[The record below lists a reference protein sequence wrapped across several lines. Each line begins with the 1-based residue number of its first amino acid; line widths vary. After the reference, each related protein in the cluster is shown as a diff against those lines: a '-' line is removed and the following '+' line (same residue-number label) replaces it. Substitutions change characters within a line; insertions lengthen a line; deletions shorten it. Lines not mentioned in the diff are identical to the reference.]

1 MPSRAARLDRAP
13 ARRAVRPPIVA
24 QGGLIGAAAAIYGIV
39 VISAGLHQQDVAA
52 YLQGARDLVGG
63 HPLYATFL
71 QHPFPDPTLRPAY
84 IYPPAF
90 ALLIAPLALLP
101 SAGASVVWTV
111 VNQVALVVA
120 VALGVDQLRPTPWA
134 RAAIIA
140 GTATFYPLWIDV
152 AQGQANLVILLLVVA
167 GLAGVVRKDDRWAA
181 AWGVAAALK
190 VSPALLL
197 LWLLLNGRWR
207 AAGWMIGGAAT
218 VTAIGFLIRAHD
230 TLSFFG
236 QVLPALAHGTAV
248 YANQSLSGV
257 LLRLT
262 TVNPYTDPWVILGSP
277 VIVIAL
283 TSLLAFAWWAWQT
296 WGADPQLRLLAF
308 LPLIPLVSAVTWPH
322 HLVLLLPLLW
332 GIFTVLGRAG
342 WPRGQTTA
350 TALVLLVFSVLSR
363 WPAGPA
369 FGAPGFRSAQTTDP
383 LVLLVSNALF
393 LGTILLLL
401 LSPWL
406 LRSR

>member
-1 MPSRAARLDRAP
+1 MPSPAARLDRAP
-13 ARRAVRPPIVA
+13 ARRAVRPQVVA

-39 VISAGLHQQDVAA
+39 VVRAGLHQQDVAA
-52 YLQGARDLVGG
+52 YLQGARDLLTG

-90 ALLIAPLALLP
+90 ALLIAPLAVLP
-101 SAGASVVWTV
+101 TSAASVVWMGI
-111 VNQVALVVA
+111 NQAALVVA
-120 VALGVDQLRPTPWA
+120 VTLGIDRLRPTPWA

-152 AQGQANLVILLLVVA
+152 VQGQANLLILVLVVG
-167 GLAGVVRKDDRWAA
+167 GLAGVLRGDDRWAA
-181 AWGVAAALK
+181 AWGVAAAIK

-197 LWLLLNGRWR
+197 LWLLISGRWR
-207 AAGWMIGGAAT
+207 AAGWMIGGGAT
-218 VTAIGFLIRAHD
+218 VTAIGFLIRGQD
-230 TLSFFG
+230 TLTFFG
-236 QVLPALAHGTAV
+236 QVLPALAHGTGV
-248 YANQSLSGV
+248 YANQSVSGFI
-257 LLRLT
+257 LRLT
-262 TVNPYTDPWVILGSP
+262 TVNPYTDPWLVLGSP
-277 VIVIAL
+277 VVVIAL
-283 TSLLAFAWWAWQT
+283 VSMLALAWWAWQT
-296 WGADPQLRLLAF
+296 WGAEPQLRLLAF
-308 LPLIPLVSAVTWPH
+308 LPLIPLLSAVTWPH
-322 HLVLLLPLLW
+322 HLVVLLPVLW

-342 WPRGQTTA
+342 WPPRPTTA
-350 TALVLLVFSVLSR
+350 TVVVLLVFSVLSR
-363 WPAGPA
+363 WAAGPA

-383 LVLLVSNALF
+383 LVLLVANALL

>member
-1 MPSRAARLDRAP
+1 MPSPAARLDRAT
-13 ARRAVRPPIVA
+13 ARWAVRPQVVA
-24 QGGLIGAAAAIYGIV
+24 QGGLIGAAVAIYGIV
-39 VISAGLHQQDVAA
+39 VISAGLHQQDVGA
-52 YLQGARDLVGG
+52 YLQGARDLLTG
-63 HPLYATFL
+63 HPLYGTFL

-101 SAGASVVWTV
+101 TSAASAVWMG
-111 VNQVALVVA
+111 VNQAALVLA
-120 VALGVDQLRPTPWA
+120 VTLGVDRLRPTPWA

-152 AQGQANLVILLLVVA
+152 VQGQANLLILVLVVG
-167 GLAGVVRKDDRWAA
+167 GLVGVLRDDDRWAA

-197 LWLLLNGRWR
+197 LWLLINRRWR
-207 AAGWMIGGAAT
+207 AAGWMIGGGAT
-218 VTAIGFLIRAHD
+218 VTAIGFLIRPHD
-230 TLSFFG
+230 TLAFFG

-248 YANQSLSGV
+248 YANQSVSGV
-257 LLRLT
+257 ILRLT
-262 TVNPYTDPWVILGSP
+262 TLNPYTNPWVVLGSP
-277 VIVIAL
+277 AVVIAL
-283 TSLLAFAWWAWQT
+283 ISLLALAWWAWQT
-296 WGADPQLRLLAF
+296 RCADPQLRLLAF
-308 LPLIPLVSAVTWPH
+308 LPLVSLLSAVTWPH

-342 WPRGQTTA
+342 WPLRQTATTA
-350 TALVLLVFSVLSR
+350 VVLLVFSVLPR

-383 LVLLVSNALF
+383 LVLLVANALF
-393 LGTILLLL
+393 LGTILLLM